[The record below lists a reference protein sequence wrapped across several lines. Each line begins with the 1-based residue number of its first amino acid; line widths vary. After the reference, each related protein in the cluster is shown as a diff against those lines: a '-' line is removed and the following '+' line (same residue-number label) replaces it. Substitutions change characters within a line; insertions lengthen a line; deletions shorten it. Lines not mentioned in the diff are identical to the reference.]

1 MFQCLNMNFSESH
14 AVRFVKELHKVT
26 VIKGISISNLS
37 ECLSTTIDRKVFC
50 PTAAPLRH
58 NFAKSK
64 LAHTVWEI
72 FFI

>member
-1 MFQCLNMNFSESH
+1 MFQCLYMNFSESH
-14 AVRFVKELHKVT
+14 AVRFVKELPKVSY
-26 VIKGISISNLS
+26 KGYYHQQPIRMFIYNH
-37 ECLSTTIDRKVFC
+37 RKVFC

-72 FFI
+72 LFI